1 MINKNRFN
9 IKKLNNILFF
19 GESPYLQKLIEI
31 NKKYG
36 IKSHVITSKSQSK
49 SILKRNLLFDVY
61 QLRTWKNLFCNS
73 L

>member
-36 IKSHVITSKSQSK
+36 IKSHLLP
-49 SILKRNLLFDVY
+49 LKVKVKVFLK
-61 QLRTWKNLFCNS
+61 T
-73 L
+73 